1 MDTFGTGR
9 SSSSM
14 IGSIQIGTAHLA
26 GPIVADLVKKFGCR
40 ASVIS
45 GSVISAT
52 SLLISGIAA
61 NIATLTLTA
70 GFMTG
75 TEQIKYNIL

>member
-75 TEQIKYNIL
+75 TEQIYYKLQ